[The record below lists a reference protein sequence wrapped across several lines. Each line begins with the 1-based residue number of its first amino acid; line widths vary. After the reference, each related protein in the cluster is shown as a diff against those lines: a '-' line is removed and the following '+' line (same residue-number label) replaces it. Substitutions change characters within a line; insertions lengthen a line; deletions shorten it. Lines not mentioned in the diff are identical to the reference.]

1 MKKESY
7 LNKERVQTINTSSNV
22 IYQMLGLKKIQIETA
37 GGGDDAEVSLAGIK
51 EDEAKE
57 LISLLNEPTPEVK
70 AEETVDEAIENTV
83 EKEIIT
89 EENKRQNIN

>member
-1 MKKESY
+1 MR
-7 LNKERVQTINTSSNV
+7 L
-22 IYQMLGLKKIQIETA
+22 
-37 GGGDDAEVSLAGIK
+37 
-51 EDEAKE
+51 KE